1 MRSAAVTG
9 SDAQPGD
16 PFRDVAFKDRTS
28 ATSGRMSTPA
38 PALYRT
44 RITHLRRAPVH
55 HYFEHTSYSW
65 YIDIDEPPRLPA
77 PLRPFARFE
86 AQDHF
91 DAAPGDGPDT
101 LRRRVD
107 AFLAGHDIHLGGG
120 RVTALMQA
128 RVLGYAYNPLSLFWC
143 HDANGALRAVI
154 AEVQNNY
161 GERHAYLL
169 PPDQDQPTMVP
180 KKLYASPFNAVE
192 GYYLV
197 RAPLP
202 AEELDVTISLHRD
215 HSPAFVATMRGT
227 RRKAS
232 AAQVARL
239 QLTSPLAP
247 MMDAMATRVQGTI
260 LRLRRVPVA
269 PRPQTC
275 PVRAQHRD
283 PDRRS
288 SSRIREGALT
298 ESEPKTRVSSG

>member
-1 MRSAAVTG
+1 
-9 SDAQPGD
+9 
-16 PFRDVAFKDRTS
+16 
-28 ATSGRMSTPA
+28 MSTST

-55 HYFEHTSYSW
+55 HYFEHKSYSW
-65 YIDIDEPPRLPA
+65 YIDINEPPRLPA
-77 PLRPFARFE
+77 LLRPFARFE

-107 AFLAGHDIHLGGG
+107 AFLAGNDIYLEGG
-120 RVTALMQA
+120 RVTALLQA
-128 RVLGYAYNPLSLFWC
+128 RVLGYVFNPLSLFWC
-143 HDANGALRAVI
+143 HDAQGGLRAVI
-154 AEVQNNY
+154 AEVHNTY

-169 PPDQDQPTMVP
+169 PPNQDQPTMVP

-202 AEELDVTISLHRD
+202 ADDLDVTISLHRD
-215 HSPAFVATMRGT
+215 HHPALVATMRGA
-227 RRKAS
+227 RRKAG

-239 QLTSPLAP
+239 QLTAPLAP
-247 MMDAMATRVQGTI
+247 LMGALAIRAQGAI
-260 LRLRRVPVA
+260 LRLRRVPVV

-275 PVRAQHRD
+275 PVRAAHTEIP
-283 PDRRS
+283 PDVR
-288 SSRIREGALT
+288 AV
-298 ESEPKTRVSSG
+298 ESEKVH